1 MHVERVDAV
10 EWINVEEAANIGD
23 PVLCSPVGGDGFQ
36 VFEHCEHFFS
46 GLIFGI
52 FPKGEDIEERPGE
65 IADSHKLMVRGH
77 GSAGVRLGGGPVWI
91 VGADS
96 AEFGAIFE
104 DRVFTTDVLGDR
116 GLRWVVGADAGKHFQ
131 KGEWDL
137 GDID

>member
-1 MHVERVDAV
+1 MERLDAV

-36 VFEHCEHFFS
+36 VFEHYEHCFS
-46 GLIFGI
+46 RLIIGI
-52 FPKGEDIEERPGE
+52 FPKGKGIEERPGE

-77 GSAGVRLGGGPVWI
+77 GSAGVRLGGDPVWI

-104 DRVFTTDVLGDR
+104 DRVPTTNVLGDR
-116 GLRWVVGADAGKHFQ
+116 GLGWVVGADAGNDFQ

-137 GDID
+137 GDVD